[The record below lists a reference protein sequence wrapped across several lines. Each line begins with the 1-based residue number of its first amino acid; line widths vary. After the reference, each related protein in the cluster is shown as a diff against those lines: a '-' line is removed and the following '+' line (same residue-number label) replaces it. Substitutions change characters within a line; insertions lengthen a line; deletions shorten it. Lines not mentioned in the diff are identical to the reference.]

1 MVKFKRQRFF
11 LVKQKTLGNIIL
23 LITAIIWGTSFVA
36 QSAGMDYIGPFT
48 FNSIRTLMGGIV
60 LIPVIIVMRITS
72 KGNKTDKA
80 TQRKIDKRSLIGGV
94 FCGIALCIA
103 SSFQQVGMVHTTAG
117 KAGFITALYIII
129 VPFLTAVLFRKKVG
143 FKIYMCV
150 IIAMIGFYL
159 LCIKKDFSLSQG
171 DGLVLVCALF
181 FSVHIVVID
190 YFTSKNVDCVLMSC
204 VQFFVAGIIMLIC
217 MFAFESPDI
226 NSILDARF
234 SILYSGV
241 MSCGVAYT
249 LQIVGQKRTD
259 PTIATLLL
267 SLESVFAALSG
278 FIILKD
284 DMTVKELIGCALVF
298 IAVILAQI
306 DVKAL
311 IRKKQV

>member
-1 MVKFKRQRFF
+1 M
-11 LVKQKTLGNIIL
+11 KQKTLGNIIL

-306 DVKAL
+306 DLKSL

>member
-1 MVKFKRQRFF
+1 M
-11 LVKQKTLGNIIL
+11 KQKTLGNIIL

-48 FNSIRTLMGGIV
+48 FNSIRTLLGGIV

-143 FKIYMCV
+143 LKIYMCV

>member
-1 MVKFKRQRFF
+1 MVKFKRQRIF

-48 FNSIRTLMGGIV
+48 FNSIRTLLGGIV

-143 FKIYMCV
+143 LKIYMCV